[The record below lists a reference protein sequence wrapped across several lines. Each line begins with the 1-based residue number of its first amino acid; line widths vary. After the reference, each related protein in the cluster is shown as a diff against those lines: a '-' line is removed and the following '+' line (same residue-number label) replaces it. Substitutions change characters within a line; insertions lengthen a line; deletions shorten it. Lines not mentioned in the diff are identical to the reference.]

1 VISFSNPSGTGP
13 IPAHVNQGDIQVT
26 STNLG
31 LINSTALGIV
41 FVPVY
46 SGSGAANTVQAS
58 DLRYAPIGGIIATNI
73 SNSTGTN
80 VNLFGNFTDTNG
92 APLIAKNFD
101 TNGTAAA
108 LGNSTPASMTN
119 ANNVFAGNGIALQNS
134 YVGYFTNSFTINTN
148 CYGTTWTN
156 TPFVFNLSQGKWK
169 LSEDLYLTSP
179 GTVAPGYSS
188 CFQSTTQYSML
199 SFIKRGQFA
208 SSFIYNTLTQNS
220 NSTNLLMSSDNS
232 TYTAFLGSAC
242 GVVQVTSNTTFT
254 LCVQQQ
260 NGPATNTISIQ
271 PGSYVTLQY
280 MGQ

>member
-1 VISFSNPSGTGP
+1 MVGADFTAQFATASSLGHLAFSNRLAYALLDGTPTIPTTNSVCQTNDTRSLNLTNSANVFGGTFSG
-13 IPAHVNQGDIQVT
+13 N
-26 STNLG
+26 
-31 LINSTALGIV
+31 
-41 FVPVY
+41 
-46 SGSGAANTVQAS
+46 GSGLTNVSATTNGLV
-58 DLRYAPIGGIIATNI
+58 ATN
-73 SNSTGTN
+73 S
-80 VNLFGNFTDTNG
+80 
-92 APLIAKNFD
+92 PL
-101 TNGTAAA
+101 A
-108 LGNSTPASMTN
+108 LTLTN

-199 SFIKRGQFA
+199 SFIKRGQSG

-220 NSTNLLMSSDNS
+220 NSTNLLMSSDTS
-232 TYTAFLGSAC
+232 SYTAFLGSAC

-254 LCVQQQ
+254 LCVQQ